1 MSTGSMTSDW
11 YYSKRAAT
19 TGQQA
24 GPFTWEQLCSQAQ
37 AGQLGPDDLVWN
49 PQLPEWLAASQI
61 PGLITGAAQ
70 PTAQPT
76 ATYQPAATQAGVEQ
90 FFQYSHR
97 IPDGKTFEGGWK

>member
-11 YYSKRAAT
+11 YYSRRAAA

-70 PTAQPT
+70 PAAQPT
-76 ATYQPAATQAGVEQ
+76 ATPHNATHN
-90 FFQYSHR
+90 HR
-97 IPDGKTFEGGWK
+97 LGPGIRFSADWG